1 MLRRVSWKISDQWNG
16 KKERKIGAS
25 IPYENRSK
33 DSVQNTSSAN
43 SNLSSLLIE

>member
-1 MLRRVSWKISDQWNG
+1 MKNIRPMKWK

-33 DSVQNTSSAN
+33 DSIQNTSSAN